1 MAIFTAK
8 RVSDANA
15 GWFRV
20 SDGDGRS
27 VPSCDDFLL
36 HLRLRDCSV
45 YTQRAYAIGLAHF
58 LSWLREA
65 GENLEHPSRQVIS
78 RYIAEFSQSEL
89 QGAIG
94 SRSPDRVRG
103 PRTINHRL
111 SVLASYFDF
120 HIRRDTEDGSGP
132 WCGSVNPASGAL
144 LDQELRHGMM
154 GRDSAPRTRQR
165 DGFRRRVPYEVP
177 KRLEPADIQ
186 KLIDTASSFRDK
198 AILTLLCRT
207 GQRIGDWSTNAGR
220 HGILGMSLS
229 DVDRKRWLIV
239 VRLKGARDEHRVP
252 VTDDFWPIYERYLE
266 DERRAHCNGQSL
278 WVALRKGRGK
288 PLTYASFESSLRY
301 ISRKAGVPVHPHLF
315 RHTLAQGV
323 LDLTGN
329 LKIAQEL
336 LGHAHISTTGDLYTR
351 VDALSLVKAVSA
363 VKASSD
369 GLADPSSSPTQAAR
383 FAFPYDADTIAELE
397 HSITRPTLPPPSP
410 ARRLRK

>member
-1 MAIFTAK
+1 MSI
-8 RVSDANA
+8 V
-15 GWFRV
+15 FR
-20 SDGDGRS
+20 
-27 VPSCDDFLL
+27 
-36 HLRLRDCSV
+36 
-45 YTQRAYAIGLAHF
+45 
-58 LSWLREA
+58 
-65 GENLEHPSRQVIS
+65 
-78 RYIAEFSQSEL
+78 SQM
-89 QGAIG
+89 
-94 SRSPDRVRG
+94 
-103 PRTINHRL
+103 T
-111 SVLASYFDF
+111 
-120 HIRRDTEDGSGP
+120 SGP
-132 WCGSVNPASGAL
+132 YT
-144 LDQELRHGMM
+144 
-154 GRDSAPRTRQR
+154 SAIWRT
-165 DGFRRRVPYEVP
+165 
-177 KRLEPADIQ
+177 
-186 KLIDTASSFRDK
+186 S
-198 AILTLLCRT
+198 
-207 GQRIGDWSTNAGR
+207 
-220 HGILGMSLS
+220 
-229 DVDRKRWLIV
+229 
-239 VRLKGARDEHRVP
+239 
-252 VTDDFWPIYERYLE
+252 
-266 DERRAHCNGQSL
+266 DERIATDSRL